1 VRPARRGRLG
11 WRALTARRMLGLV
24 ATPVDELDS
33 DLLGELT
40 EFRRDLHSH
49 PELGFQETRTAARV
63 AAALRAWAST

>member
-1 VRPARRGRLG
+1 
-11 WRALTARRMLGLV
+11 M

-33 DLLGELT
+33 GLPGELT

-63 AAALRAWAST
+63 AAALRAWGSM